1 MKFRKAAPTPI
12 WTSSVLIDT
21 NVWSELTKRR
31 PAANVLRWMAAH
43 FSECRLSAIV
53 LAEMRYGIALA
64 ADEPRRR
71 ELQSFH
77 DDLLAKLHRPIA
89 PFDDNAAAAWGP
101 LRALLQRTGK
111 FIAER
116 DMLIAAHAISLEVPL
131 VTRNVSDMAR
141 TGAVIIDPW
150 QA

>member
-1 MKFRKAAPTPI
+1 M
-12 WTSSVLIDT
+12 LIDT
-21 NVWSELTKRR
+21 NVWSELTRRR
-31 PAANVLRWMAAH
+31 PAVNVLRWVEEH
-43 FSECRLSAIV
+43 FSECLLSAIV

-64 ADEPRRR
+64 EEGQRCS
-71 ELQSFH
+71 ELQTFH

-101 LRALLQRTGK
+101 LRAVLQRTGK
-111 FIAER
+111 LIAER

-141 TGAVIIDPW
+141 TGAIVIDPW